1 MNFSKILGSNVN
13 VIFELWSIK
22 IVNNVAYETF
32 YTNFLLTKVE
42 EKMLERKLSKTN
54 CNRNKRTY
62 LL

>member
-1 MNFSKILGSNVN
+1 MGSNVN